1 MDLEGKEYTATIRPD
16 DIRLADETAFENVL
30 GGKIGVRTFLGKSYQ
45 YEVETAAGIL
55 KVNMGT
61 DHVFKEGDVLRLYLP
76 EDKLIL
82 VRR

>member
-1 MDLEGKEYTATIRPD
+1 MQQPSVQMISVWQM
-16 DIRLADETAFENVL
+16 RLHFENVL

>member
-1 MDLEGKEYTATIRPD
+1 MQQPSVQMISVWQM
-16 DIRLADETAFENVL
+16 RLLLKNVL
-30 GGKIGVRTFLGKSYQ
+30 GGKIGDAHSLVKSYQ